1 MLRTLTC
8 LTCLTAIAFVVLAGC
23 GRDEPR
29 VQLTTADHV
38 AALQSPDPVARAR
51 AADSL
56 NHQEQV
62 PAEAIDPLIAAFAAE
77 TNAKSKGAMIIALG
91 VSADAK
97 AGPLVEDYVQKAAD
111 ADQRRWGSRALKW
124 YLVRTGKL
132 QRDEKL
138 PPGWPYGQ
146 PGYPERLPAK

>member
-1 MLRTLTC
+1 MLRTITC
-8 LTCLTAIAFVVLAGC
+8 LTFVALMLVAGC

-29 VQLTTADHV
+29 VVPTTADHI
-38 AALQSPDPVARAR
+38 AALQSPDPIARGR

-62 PAEAIDPLIAAFAAE
+62 PAESIDPLIAAFTAE
-77 TNAKSKGAMIIALG
+77 TNAKAKGAMIIALG
-91 VSADAK
+91 VSGDAK
-97 AGPLVEDYVQKAAD
+97 AGPLVEDYVQKASD

-124 YLVRTGKL
+124 YLVKTGKV